1 MWPVQFEGEGL
12 IAHIADSLQQ
22 QEHEGAATWSYGSN
36 GVL

>member
-22 QEHEGAATWSYGSN
+22 QEHEGAATRSYESN
-36 GVL
+36 EIL